1 MSVTS
6 GQMIDCA
13 AAMLTTASD
22 EAQFRS
28 VCSRAYYGAFHAA
41 NNFHNALPV
50 PGTVGN
56 AKGRHEQLIAQLTN
70 PQISKQNKRYH
81 VSQALAKSLRPL
93 LSNRVLA
100 DYTVAKTVG
109 RDLADAT
116 VIGARVVEREAI

>member
-1 MSVTS
+1 MSVTPE
-6 GQMIDCA
+6 QMIDCA
-13 AAMLTTASD
+13 EAMLNAATD

-41 NNFHNALPV
+41 NVFHNNLPA

-70 PQISKQNKRYH
+70 PQISKNNKRYY

-93 LSNRVLA
+93 IANRVMA
-100 DYTVAKTVG
+100 DYQVAQS
-109 RDLADAT
+109 
-116 VIGARVVEREAI
+116 VERSLANASVAGAKVVQQQAA